1 MVPMFPRLHVND
13 TDTGGPRAPPRNKM
27 ALYEQLSIPSQ
38 RFSHGV
44 FPFNPT
50 NTSNLEPPASSSQGT
65 GKERSK
71 FLSHQLPTRH
81 QAEKSHSQY
90 SNLSTLFMQDQQKKK
105 LDEDD
110 FTVPIF
116 IESHSNHDHGK
127 YFNDLDGKFS
137 PSNHADSNHSLKF
150 QKAGDKDPKQ
160 TSLVIHSRNQEGKSL
175 KEVDTREFVAA
186 REQLDKALLNLSS
199 INKTE
204 GLRKQIDASQSDEPR
219 DNPAN
224 SIDRLQKADCNILPE
239 LCSESQ
245 SAGSVQG
252 NAVMREPSL
261 GINKKHSSSFRDFP
275 LEEQSIV
282 HNLSDDMTSSRE
294 ESSCMS
300 PQMGNIDR
308 ADSVSETSMVDSV
321 SGLDISPD
329 DVVGKIGQKHFWKA
343 RRAIA
348 NQQRAFGVQ
357 VFELHRLIKVQRL
370 IAASP
375 HLLLEDTAYLDKPIK
390 ISPAKKLPL
399 DYIAKAP
406 PNISKRKCNSEKP
419 NPETECS
426 AENTVGKKPLP
437 SVQNGCQPLTDRPF
451 LGNPLSPAESSEHN
465 AGLCYFNQAHGHQWL
480 IPVMSPS
487 EGLVYKPYPGP
498 GFMGPVCGPPGLA
511 PWTSNF
517 STPGYGVPASN
528 HQFQVSS
535 FPPAGPQ
542 GYFPTYGM
550 PFGNP
555 AFSGSSVEQT
565 NHFNIQHQNSCN
577 MPSQTNEAIPDVIK
591 PHAAKNN
598 EIQMSTASSTT
609 ERPQG
614 SREGHAMEGRNM
626 LPLFPTSPSV
636 NVPNCSLQSP
646 EPEFPARVIKVMPR
660 NARSATESAAR
671 IFRSI
676 QEERKHMG
684 ARSPLSQ
691 PGRNL
696 AKLGGWEDSRI
707 PEECAVVRDFS
718 VWNSEGDKDSGAGK
732 CPENIWVHVEDLDSV
747 DGGFVLEE
755 LCNLSRRREVVSEST
770 IINSDG
776 MHCGEGHEAL
786 GNAVLRQQAETYIIE
801 MVFMDEDQETN
812 ALATLDKLNETLEML
827 EKKEKVLLKK
837 DCR

>member
-1 MVPMFPRLHVND
+1 MKRGKEEDKIMVPMFPRLHVND

-44 FPFNPT
+44 PFNPT

-71 FLSHQLPTRH
+71 FLSRQLPTRH
-81 QAEKSHSQY
+81 QAEKSYSQY
-90 SNLSTLFMQDQQKKK
+90 SNLSTLLTQAQQKKK

-116 IESHSNHDHGK
+116 IESHSNQDHGK
-127 YFNDLDGKFS
+127 CFSDLDGEKLS
-137 PSNHADSNHSLKF
+137 PSNHADCNHSLKF
-150 QKAGDKDPKQ
+150 QKAADKDPKQ
-160 TSLVIHSRNQEGKSL
+160 TSLVIRGRNQEGKSL
-175 KEVDTREFVAA
+175 KEVNTIEFVAA

-219 DNPAN
+219 DNTAD
-224 SIDRLQKADCNILPE
+224 SIDRLQKAVRNILPE
-239 LCSESQ
+239 LCPESQ

-252 NAVMREPSL
+252 DAVMREPSL
-261 GINKKHSSSFRDFP
+261 GMNKKHSSSFRDFP
-275 LEEQSIV
+275 LEEQNNVHDFPLEEQNNAVMREPSLGINKKQSSSFRDFPLEEQNIV
-282 HNLSDDMTSSRE
+282 HDLSDDMTSSRE
-294 ESSCMS
+294 ESSCRS

-308 ADSVSETSMVDSV
+308 ADSVSETFMVDSV
-321 SGLDISPD
+321 AGLDISPD
-329 DVVGKIGQKHFWKA
+329 DVVGKIGQTHFWKA

-375 HLLLEDTAYLDKPIK
+375 HLLLEDTAYLDKPVK

-399 DYIAKAP
+399 DYIPKAP

-426 AENTVGKKPLP
+426 AENTMGKVPLP
-437 SVQNGCQPLTDRPF
+437 SVQNGSQPLTGRPF
-451 LGNPLSPAESSEHN
+451 LGNPLSPAASSEHN
-465 AGLCYFNQAHGHQWL
+465 AGLCYFNQSHGHQWL

-542 GYFPTYGM
+542 GFFHTYGM
-550 PFGNP
+550 PFANP
-555 AFSGSSVEQT
+555 AFSGSSVEQM
-565 NHFNIQHQNSCN
+565 NHFNIQHQSSCN
-577 MPSQTNEAIPDVIK
+577 MPSRTNEAVPDVIK

-598 EIQMSTASSTT
+598 ELQMSTASSTS

-614 SREGHAMEGRNM
+614 SREGHSMEGRNM

-636 NVPNCSLQSP
+636 NVPDCSLQSP
-646 EPEFPARVIKVMPR
+646 EPECPARVIKVMPR

-671 IFRSI
+671 IFQSI
-676 QEERKHMG
+676 QEERK
-684 ARSPLSQ
+684 Q
-691 PGRNL
+691 Y
-696 AKLGGWEDSRI
+696 E
-707 PEECAVVRDFS
+707 
-718 VWNSEGDKDSGAGK
+718 
-732 CPENIWVHVEDLDSV
+732 
-747 DGGFVLEE
+747 
-755 LCNLSRRREVVSEST
+755 
-770 IINSDG
+770 
-776 MHCGEGHEAL
+776 
-786 GNAVLRQQAETYIIE
+786 
-801 MVFMDEDQETN
+801 
-812 ALATLDKLNETLEML
+812 
-827 EKKEKVLLKK
+827 
-837 DCR
+837 